1 MSKFGH
7 SNGVSLRL
15 AQDADVG
22 DPKEDKWEGRMEC
35 MDITSATQKE
45 LLKKVFHC

>member
-15 AQDADVG
+15 AQDAGIG
-22 DPKEDKWEGRMEC
+22 DPIKNIWEGRMEW
-35 MDITSATQKE
+35 MDITSGTQKE
-45 LLKKVFHC
+45 FLKK